1 MVVEVISGLDLA
13 KLIGVD
19 LKLAIPIIGRLRIWT
34 NGMTISHVGHIP
46 DGFGKMKT
54 LQEWEQVP

>member
-19 LKLAIPIIGRLRIWT
+19 FKLAIAIFILEFR
-34 NGMTISHVGHIP
+34 
-46 DGFGKMKT
+46 
-54 LQEWEQVP
+54 

>member
-19 LKLAIPIIGRLRIWT
+19 LKLAIAIFILEFR
-34 NGMTISHVGHIP
+34 
-46 DGFGKMKT
+46 
-54 LQEWEQVP
+54 

>member
-19 LKLAIPIIGRLRIWT
+19 LKFALAIF
-34 NGMTISHVGHIP
+34 V
-46 DGFGKMKT
+46 
-54 LQEWEQVP
+54 